1 MAKGA
6 GPDTI
11 YQMVFPSDAV
21 SFDAAKFD
29 ELIRSQGVE
38 FVHWR
43 AMRCPVGM
51 IDPDDIR
58 RPHPHHEDCS
68 NGYLY
73 TKAGLITCGFL
84 ANSKESHFQDFG
96 RIDGS
101 TVQVVL
107 PRFYDMP
114 AGCSDDVR
122 VELAP
127 FDRMY
132 LKEESVT
139 VPTWHTFAASTTG
152 VDRLWFPAV
161 SVSELVD
168 SNGNRYKQ
176 DVDFALR
183 QGQVYWTGSRRPGV
197 DPKSGK
203 GVVCSVRFNYRPF
216 WYVKNLVHEVR
227 VAQVEDDFGNR
238 VLQRMPQSAM
248 LQREYHFEKE
258 QRDAQA
264 KDPERRQQSQPADGQ
279 FGPR

>member
-1 MAKGA
+1 MAKQ
-6 GPDTI
+6 GPDTV

-38 FVHWR
+38 FVHHR

-51 IDPDDIR
+51 TDPDDIR

-68 NGYLY
+68 NGFLY
-73 TKAGLITCGFL
+73 TLAGTVTCGFL
-84 ANSKESHFQDFG
+84 GNSKESHFQDFG
-96 RIDGS
+96 RVDGS
-101 TVQVVL
+101 TVQIVV
-107 PRFYDMP
+107 PRFYDAA
-114 AGCSDDVR
+114 AGCPTGDVP

-132 LKEESVT
+132 LKEDVT
-139 VPTWHTFAASTTG
+139 PVVTWHTFSASVTG
-152 VDRLWFPAV
+152 VDRLWFPAIKV
-161 SVSELVD
+161 IDLVD
-168 SNGNRYKQ
+168 ANAQRYHQ
-176 DVDFALR
+176 DVDFVLR
-183 QGQVYWTGSRRPGV
+183 QGQIHWTGTRRPGI
-197 DPKSGK
+197 DPKTNK
-203 GVVCSVRFNYRPF
+203 GVVCSVRFTYKPF

-227 VAQVEDDFGNR
+227 VAQGEDDFGNR